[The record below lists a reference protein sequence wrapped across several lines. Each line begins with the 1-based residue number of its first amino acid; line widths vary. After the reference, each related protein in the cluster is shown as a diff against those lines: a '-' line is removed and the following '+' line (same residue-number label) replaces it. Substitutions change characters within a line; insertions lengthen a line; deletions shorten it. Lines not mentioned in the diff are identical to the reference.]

1 MDVSLPRDTLA
12 LVASWVKR
20 NDLLA
25 LRAASEAS
33 RDAVREAVVGH
44 ADIALERSY
53 RGRFFMAHTVDG
65 GPRPLDPRKVEA
77 LGRVFGAGC
86 KAVRIIPGS
95 DDLMAAYRSFIANA
109 QSGLGYQSFISSSH
123 RGLAEM
129 YVDRFIPLHRL
140 AELCSLAPRLR
151 EFNMYVGGHHEFT
164 EPKLVDFAAQVG
176 RACPLIERFWFPQPD
191 HCAAELFSMH
201 FPKSEAIEF
210 GAARD
215 ITHWYTPTRFDKI
228 EESIARCETRH
239 CNFQDTAVEP
249 ELIECLLRTSLSD
262 RLEELWFADTV
273 IEESTILQAAR
284 GFCNLR
290 SLGLPGED
298 TDKPAASLAFHKS
311 LANLRPELI
320 ELSFGTGSPAGLDVM
335 SIVFARYRLK
345 RIFLDEMPNVTPALV
360 DIILASPCSETL
372 EEINLVFLFLPR
384 VADILRLVRGCP
396 NLLGLHWMRITRD
409 EFSEDDI
416 VQIASIRQ
424 IIKDTRGGWLDVN

>member
-1 MDVSLPRDTLA
+1 MLPQDTLA

-20 NDLLA
+20 KDLLA

-44 ADIALERSY
+44 ADIALERNN
-53 RGRFFMAHTVDG
+53 RARFFIHHTVDG

-77 LGRVFGAGC
+77 LGRVFGGGC

-129 YVDRFIPLHRL
+129 YVEDVIPLHQL

-151 EFNMYVGGHHEFT
+151 EFKMYVGGHEFT
-164 EPKLVDFAAQVG
+164 EPELVDVAAQVG
-176 RACPLIERFWFPQPD
+176 RACPLIERFWIPHPD
-191 HCAAELFSMH
+191 HSAAELFSMH
-201 FPKSEAIEF
+201 FPKSDAIQF
-210 GAARD
+210 GAAR
-215 ITHWYTPTRFDKI
+215 THWYTPTRFDKI
-228 EESIARCETRH
+228 EESIARCETRD
-239 CNFQDTAVEP
+239 CNFQDTVVEP

-262 RLEELWFADTV
+262 RLEELSFEDTD

-298 TDKPAASLAFHKS
+298 TGQPAASLAFHKS

-320 ELSFGTGSPAGLDVM
+320 ELSFGRGSPAGLDVM

-345 RIFLDEMPNVTPALV
+345 RVFLDEMPNVTPALV

-372 EEINLVFLFLPR
+372 EEISLVFLYLPR
-384 VADILRLVRGCP
+384 AADVLRLVRGCP
-396 NLLGLHWMRITRD
+396 NLVGLEWKTHSVFDGI
-409 EFSEDDI
+409 FH
-416 VQIASIRQ
+416 IASIRQ
-424 IIKDTRGGWLDVN
+424 IIKDTRGGWLDVS

>member
-44 ADIALERSY
+44 ADIALERNI
-53 RGRFFMAHTVDG
+53 RGIFFSHNNFHR
-65 GPRPLDPRKVEA
+65 GPEPLDPRKVEA
-77 LGRVFGAGC
+77 VGRVFGGGC
-86 KAVRIIPGS
+86 KAVKIIAGS
-95 DDLMAAYRSFIANA
+95 DDLMGAYRSFIANA

-129 YVDRFIPLHRL
+129 YVLNAIPLHRL

-151 EFNMYVGGHHEFT
+151 EMYLRNWSEFT
-164 EPKLVDFAAQVG
+164 EPELVDFAAQVG
-176 RACPLIERFWFPQPD
+176 LACPLIERFRFAQPD
-191 HCAAELFSMH
+191 YCAAELFNMH

-210 GAARD
+210 GAR
-215 ITHWYTPTRFDKI
+215 THWYTPTRFDKI

-262 RLEELWFADTV
+262 RLEELSFDNTV

-320 ELSFGTGSPAGLDVM
+320 ELNFGTGSPAGLGVM

-345 RIFLDEMPNVTPALV
+345 RVFLIEMPNLTPALV
-360 DIILASPCSETL
+360 NIILASPCSETL
-372 EEINLVFLFLPR
+372 EEISLVFLFLPR
-384 VADILRLVRGCP
+384 VADVLRLVRGCP
-396 NLLGLHWMRITRD
+396 NLVGLEWVRNEN

-424 IIKDTRGGWLDVN
+424 IIRDTRGGWLDVS